1 MPVRRENNFRRLQYI
16 KVEEQELLKRGQ
28 DLARQV
34 ISKGRPAVTD
44 FLDPASLDMLK
55 LNLARRGEVGMRVDG
70 GYEGAERQ
78 RLVLFPPDWPEQQA
92 DSQIVCLEII
102 GSFGDK
108 SPSHRDYLGALLG
121 LGIRRE
127 KLGDILVER
136 ERALVFADK
145 KVARVILEQL
155 TAVSIWPVTVR
166 QVEKEQIVVPDKSY
180 REIKASVASLRLDA
194 VAAAGFGLS
203 RSKIL
208 PFIAAGY
215 VQLNWRECLNPA
227 DRVQAGDVISL
238 RGRGRIK
245 VVDAGGT
252 SRRGRTFVLLHRYV

>member
-1 MPVRRENNFRRLQYI
+1 M
-16 KVEEQELLKRGQ
+16 EEKELLKRGQ

-34 ISKGRPAVTD
+34 AGKGRPAVTD
-44 FLDPASLDMLK
+44 FLDPASLDL
-55 LNLARRGEVGMRVDG
+55 LQAHLARHGAVALRADG
-70 GYEGAERQ
+70 GYPGAERQ

-92 DSQIVCLEII
+92 DSQIACLEIA

-136 ERALVFADK
+136 ERALVFADR
-145 KVARVILEQL
+145 KVARVIQEQL

-166 QVEKEQIVVPDKSY
+166 PLEKEQVVVPDRAY
-180 REIKASVASLRLDA
+180 REIRASVASLRLDA

-215 VQLNWRECLNPA
+215 VQLNWRECLSPSEH
-227 DRVQAGDVISL
+227 VQAGDVISL

-252 SRRGRTFVLLHRYV
+252 SRRGRTFVLLHRYL